1 MDHTKQDI
9 LEEFLRCELYYH
21 CRALEVLAPALLH
34 IGGVNA
40 ESAREVGG
48 FRTPEPTGSP
58 WLVSAILSY
67 VNHRVGEPVC
77 AGDTWYVCTVL

>member
-1 MDHTKQDI
+1 MNTEATVDNNFELFEAQRVEEIKDI

-40 ESAREVGG
+40 ESARENMREDIEGMNKQL
-48 FRTPEPTGSP
+48 RYT
-58 WLVSAILSY
+58 
-67 VNHRVGEPVC
+67 
-77 AGDTWYVCTVL
+77 

>member
-1 MDHTKQDI
+1 MLTSYKHATDDLRQEI

-21 CRALEVLAPALLH
+21 CRALEVLAPALMH

-48 FRTPEPTGSP
+48 P
-58 WLVSAILSY
+58 
-67 VNHRVGEPVC
+67 
-77 AGDTWYVCTVL
+77 